1 MTLFDFELFIGGAT
15 MKTARPWYMRSL
27 VLPVLCV
34 LAVAIPNLLNYC
46 DVEGFSDHSGYFGF
60 GCFDSLFYA
69 VGIEWQ
75 NMVFIS
81 VICLL
86 IAITFYAPIEI
97 YYWIISEDVP
107 LPKEKK

>member
-1 MTLFDFELFIGGAT
+1 
-15 MKTARPWYMRSL
+15 MRKI

-46 DVEGFSDHSGYFGF
+46 DVEFFSNHSGYFGF

-69 VGIEWQ
+69 VGIEWK

-86 IAITFYAPIEI
+86 LAIAVYTTIEL
-97 YYWIISEDVP
+97 YYWIVNDDVS
-107 LPKEKK
+107 LPGENK

>member
-1 MTLFDFELFIGGAT
+1 
-15 MKTARPWYMRSL
+15 MKTSRPWYMRKI
-27 VLPVLCV
+27 VLPVLCI
-34 LAVAIPNLLNYC
+34 LAVAIPNLLNYF
-46 DVEGFSDHSGYFGF
+46 DVEGFSSHSGFGF

-86 IAITFYAPIEI
+86 LAIAVYTPIEI
-97 YYWIISEDVP
+97 YYWIVKEDIS
-107 LPKEKK
+107 LPEENK

>member
-1 MTLFDFELFIGGAT
+1 
-15 MKTARPWYMRSL
+15 MRSL
-27 VLPVLCV
+27 VLPALCV

-81 VICLL
+81 LICLL
-86 IAITFYAPIEI
+86 LAITVYAPIEI
-97 YYWIISEDVP
+97 YYWIIHEDVQSG
-107 LPKEKK
+107 EK

>member
-1 MTLFDFELFIGGAT
+1 
-15 MKTARPWYMRSL
+15 MKTSRPWYMRKI

-34 LAVAIPNLLNYC
+34 LGVAIPNLLNYC
-46 DVEGFSDHSGYFGF
+46 DVDGFSSHSGYFGF

-81 VICLL
+81 FICLL
-86 IAITFYAPIEI
+86 IAIAVYAPIEI
-97 YYWIISEDVP
+97 YYWIVKEDIS
-107 LPKEKK
+107 LPEENK